1 MEHNRYA
8 GRTARRFDRSVRY
21 PGVIGNSR
29 GSPMPMGLY
38 IIFLKGK
45 DGFVQEDRPWEQG
58 IKLAGEYSWRRSC
71 FIRVGAI
78 RKERIG

>member
-1 MEHNRYA
+1 
-8 GRTARRFDRSVRY
+8 
-21 PGVIGNSR
+21 
-29 GSPMPMGLY
+29 MPMGLY